1 MTPMRGHSR
10 KTVSI
15 TVNGLQHN
23 LEIDSSL
30 TLLELVRDTLE
41 LTGAKFSCGIGE
53 CGACTVI
60 LNGKPILACLYLA
73 ALADGG
79 DVTTIEGLASD
90 DGLHPLQLAF
100 ADHGAVQCGF
110 CTPGMIMTAKALL
123 DEKADPSPDDI
134 RRQLGG
140 NLCRC
145 TGYLKIVEAVQVA
158 CESMSTTKAVRHHAN

>member
-1 MTPMRGHSR
+1 MMQMGDPRR
-10 KTVSI
+10 KTIRI
-15 TVNGLQHN
+15 TVNGLAHTV
-23 LEIDSSL
+23 EVDSSL
-30 TLLELVRDTLE
+30 TLLELVRDELE
-41 LTGAKFSCGIGE
+41 LTGTKFSCGIGE

-79 DVTTIEGLASD
+79 DVTTIEGLATE

-100 ADHGAVQCGF
+100 ADHGAVQCGY

-123 DEKADPSPDDI
+123 DEKADPSTSEI
-134 RRQLGG
+134 RSYLGG

-145 TGYLKIVEAVQVA
+145 TGYQKIVEAVQIVG
-158 CESMSTTKAVRHHAN
+158 ESTSGKRAVRHHGD